1 MNTSNAEFDVQ
12 YKITVVK
19 TFFIDAPIDAD
30 EFSII
35 ERAVELFNADDSYHN
50 IVQSDVALV
59 QYYDS
64 ALEDF

>member
-19 TFFIDAPIDAD
+19 TFFI
-30 EFSII
+30 

-50 IVQSDVALV
+50 IVPSDVALV